1 MELDSESLNSL
12 HIKIQEFLFKKSEYD
27 EVNSYLVSKVIEDFK
42 LFLIY
47 IKKFILEFILRHIT
61 CKFIFIW
68 RI

>member
-27 EVNSYLVSKVIEDFK
+27 QVNSYLVSKVIENFK
-42 LFLIY
+42 LFLILH
-47 IKKFILEFILRHIT
+47 KKIYF
-61 CKFIFIW
+61 